1 MNNTQTGYQLY
12 LSQQYALKNY
22 NPNVNPY
29 YGLGS
34 SDPNSILEA
43 KFTERSPYHH
53 GWGRG
58 GMYGSYERQIDQLE
72 HYFNPLHRWNGH
84 VPEGL
89 GELNGLGGMFGDGS
103 NDISLLMKVAGRGS
117 FVNQQRLSQG
127 QFLASDINNDGK
139 ISPRDVD
146 ALMVL
151 RGMQVG
157 GTGDRT
163 GIGGYAD
170 YRGALDNSMKDY
182 AIGRRAS
189 LSMHRGPFQFNN
201 RMYSSYEDLRK
212 EDEQYHSQYQNGRE
226 WNPIEK
232 DMFTRLQNLR
242 QNDPHNS
249 NPNYMTSNYSGIK
262 DIIGEIRR
270 QSEGYPYTT
279 YANGFNPTYSFSP

>member
-1 MNNTQTGYQLY
+1 MNNTQAGYQLY
-12 LSQQYALKNY
+12 LLQNHVSKNY

-29 YGLGS
+29 FGSGS
-34 SDPNSILEA
+34 SDPNSIPEA
-43 KFTERSPYHH
+43 RFTERSPYHH
-53 GWGRG
+53 GWGTG
-58 GMYGSYERQIDQLE
+58 GMYDSYERQVDQLE

-89 GELNGLGGMFGDGS
+89 ERLDLK
-103 NDISLLMKVAGRGS
+103 SLMRVAGRGS
-117 FVNQQRLSQG
+117 FLNQQRLSPG

-139 ISPRDVD
+139 VSPRDVD

-151 RGMQVG
+151 RGMRVG

-163 GIGGYAD
+163 GIGGYAEH
-170 YRGALDNSMKDY
+170 RIALDNSMKNE
-182 AIGRRAS
+182 AIQRRAF
-189 LSMHRGPFQFNN
+189 LSMQRGPFQFNN

-212 EDEQYHSQYQNGRE
+212 EDQQYYSQYQNGRE

-249 NPNYMTSNYSGIK
+249 NPNYMTSNYSDLK
-262 DIIGEIRR
+262 SIINEIRR
-270 QSEGYPYTT
+270 QSGSNTYTT
-279 YANGFNPTYSFSP
+279 YANGFNPTYSFNPSY

>member
-1 MNNTQTGYQLY
+1 MNNTQAGYQLY
-12 LSQQYALKNY
+12 SLQNHVSKNY

-29 YGLGS
+29 FGLGS
-34 SDPNSILEA
+34 SDTNSIPEA
-43 KFTERSPYHH
+43 RFTERSPYHH
-53 GWGRG
+53 GWGTG
-58 GMYGSYERQIDQLE
+58 GMYDSYERQVDQLE

-89 GELNGLGGMFGDGS
+89 GRLDLK
-103 NDISLLMKVAGRGS
+103 SLMRTAGTSS
-117 FVNQQRLSQG
+117 FLNQQRLSPG

-170 YRGALDNSMKDY
+170 YRGALDDSMKDY
-182 AIGRRAS
+182 AIGMRAS
-189 LSMHRGPFQFNN
+189 LSMHRGSFQFNN
-201 RMYSSYEDLRK
+201 RMYSSYEDLSK
-212 EDEQYHSQYQNGRE
+212 EDQQYYAQYQNGRE

-249 NPNYMTSNYSGIK
+249 NPNYMTSNYSGTVN
-262 DIIGEIRR
+262 IINEIRK
-270 QSEGYPYTT
+270 QSGSNTYTT
-279 YANGFNPTYSFSP
+279 YTNGFNPTYSFNPNY